1 MWVNWIM
8 QCISTVTYSYLIN
21 DAAQGS
27 VKPQRGIG
35 QGDPLSPYLLI
46 LCGEVLLGLFT
57 KTKEEGTLRGIKFAR
72 NCPQVNH
79 LLFADDIIFF
89 CHATK
94 ANCLKLQSILLQ
106 YEEASCQKI
115 NKDKSSITFS
125 SKKPLETRIMV
136 KETLDIMKEGG
147 SEKYLGLPKHFARRK
162 RDLFTT
168 IVDRIRQRASTRSSR
183 FLSKAG
189 KLMMLKPV
197 LTAIPTYSMSC
208 FELPASLCKRFSVS
222 FNTLLVG

>member
-94 ANCLKLQSILLQ
+94 ETALNFRASSCNTKKPHVRRSI
-106 YEEASCQKI
+106 KI
-115 NKDKSSITFS
+115 NHLSLS
-125 SKKPLETRIMV
+125 
-136 KETLDIMKEGG
+136 
-147 SEKYLGLPKHFARRK
+147 
-162 RDLFTT
+162 
-168 IVDRIRQRASTRSSR
+168 RQRNHWKQESW
-183 FLSKAG
+183 
-189 KLMMLKPV
+189 
-197 LTAIPTYSMSC
+197 
-208 FELPASLCKRFSVS
+208 
-222 FNTLLVG
+222 